1 MILFS
6 IGCLC
11 CVTLAAI
18 ILAIH
23 QNKKSNISQHSG
35 HMVTNGLDDEENI
48 ALSDALRYLKKCNG
62 YFENEANWL
71 D

>member
-6 IGCLC
+6 IGCFC
-11 CVTLAAI
+11 CVTVAAI

-23 QNKKSNISQHSG
+23 QNKKSNISQYSG
-35 HMVTNGLDDEENI
+35 HMVTNGLDDVEDG
-48 ALSDALRYLKKCNG
+48 ALSEALRHFKKCNG
-62 YFENEANWL
+62 FFENETNWP